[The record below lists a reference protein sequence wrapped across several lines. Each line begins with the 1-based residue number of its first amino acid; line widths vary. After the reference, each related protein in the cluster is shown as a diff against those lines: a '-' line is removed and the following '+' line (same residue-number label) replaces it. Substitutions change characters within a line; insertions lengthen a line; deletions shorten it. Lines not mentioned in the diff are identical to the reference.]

1 MSFSQVFRNSQYLVD
16 PLHHTRPGSRDALSW
31 CIELMSH
38 SSTNAWVSRW
48 TVVYLWIT
56 SPNAAIQNIPNV
68 FYWAE
73 IWREGANPIFGYCSE
88 PGTLG
93 THGRHAAWRILL
105 KDKSVLRHQRN
116 SYSSQNHIPASDRI
130 QVAVDKHQLSLV
142 SKANT
147 HPNPNTGP
155 PQRSRSRTF
164 TSAKRS
170 PRRRQT
176 RRRPSPTLSL
186 NRDSSENRILSH
198 LRAFQPRYALDHC
211 SRTRLRASVGNRPRY
226 DDGSDAPVPEGDWA
240 QSDRW
245 SCRYGS
251 QEPVLQSL

>member
-1 MSFSQVFRNSQYLVD
+1 
-16 PLHHTRPGSRDALSW
+16 
-31 CIELMSH
+31 MSH

-48 TVVYLWIT
+48 TVVGCGSRLLTRRSRISQMFSIGDPEYPKCVRLGWDL
-56 SPNAAIQNIPNV
+56 
-68 FYWAE
+68 
-73 IWREGANPIFGYCSE
+73 EGRWANPVFGYCSE